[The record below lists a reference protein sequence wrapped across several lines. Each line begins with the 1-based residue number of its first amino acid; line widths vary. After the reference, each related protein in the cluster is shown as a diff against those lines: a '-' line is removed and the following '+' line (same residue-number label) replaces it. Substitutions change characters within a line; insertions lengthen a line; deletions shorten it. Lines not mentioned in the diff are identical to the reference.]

1 MFKSVVI
8 RGLWRPLCAHGEQQL
23 LGPGYCLLYA
33 STGSLCKQRLN
44 KRINHK
50 KASKRRS
57 THWLLVLDAAMIQSP
72 VHLNAVVC
80 NNNIVILLALSTITS
95 SNVQRDYDVKRGVQ
109 PAPTLSVA
117 MGDLT
122 YLTGDKVFSV
132 IHQQKGCRDI

>member
-1 MFKSVVI
+1 MGFGAPCVHMVNSNSWV
-8 RGLWRPLCAHGEQQL
+8 RGIV
-23 LGPGYCLLYA
+23 YSNA
-33 STGSLCKQRLN
+33 STGSLCKQSLN

-95 SNVQRDYDVKRGVQ
+95 SHVQRDYDVKRGVQ
-109 PAPTLSVA
+109 PAPTRSVA

-122 YLTGDKVFSV
+122 YLSGDKVFCV
-132 IHQQKGCRDI
+132 IHQHKGCRDI